1 MIDDVSISAI
11 GKEDKIQ
18 WVVDVKPGS
27 ANIIATPI
35 SNNGSLD
42 IVTIA
47 VNAIESGIV
56 SIEESSQRP
65 EHFSDSALRKIY
77 ELATIADPKDSG
89 LTDVNILFN
98 QNRRLISKHT
108 AANIDKIMGVKYHD
122 YGSVEGK
129 LRVISERKSL
139 RFFVVDDFTGK
150 SILCYFKEENVD
162 DVLSAFRK
170 RVSVYGL
177 IMYKSHGEPYSL
189 KVEQFRVFKDKED
202 LPTANDVLEILK
214 KDG

>member
-1 MIDDVSISAI
+1 MLMI
-11 GKEDKIQ
+11 
-18 WVVDVKPGS
+18 
-27 ANIIATPI
+27 
-35 SNNGSLD
+35 
-42 IVTIA
+42 
-47 VNAIESGIV
+47 
-56 SIEESSQRP
+56 
-65 EHFSDSALRKIY
+65 
-77 ELATIADPKDSG
+77 
-89 LTDVNILFN
+89 
-98 QNRRLISKHT
+98 
-108 AANIDKIMGVKYHD
+108 
-122 YGSVEGK
+122 
-129 LRVISERKSL
+129 
-139 RFFVVDDFTGK
+139 FTGK